1 MSETDL
7 KGMSDTLQLPRDVY
21 VFVQNL
27 AARHGGGI
35 LRNESNGLHLY
46 IACPECLKN
55 FGTKELQSKHLAINI
70 DKCYGLNKFA
80 TYQKSR
86 VSTEK
91 GVKNELV
98 ALCHKTNKG
107 FSVKQLMNM
116 QKIEDRPEHIKAM
129 HKEVTMAA
137 SKAVLLKDE
146 RGNYI
151 PYPPGKITPL
161 IELQENHPALEY
173 LRSRDYDI
181 QSLWEQLGA
190 SYCYEETPGDT
201 SSTPDEQKI
210 GVYYRRMPDGW
221 KDTPQGRIIFFAD
234 IRNTRKGWQARLL
247 EKKVDGWKWYYHP
260 YREEWVAV
268 EKEIAPGQW
277 EVREDYRDE
286 KYQWKPSKYRMAT
299 GTDMSKGVGRS
310 SILMGFDAAVKWNEE
325 RKTKIPFAVLVE
337 GPLDAGRIGAPAL
350 AMLGKYL
357 SDQQAA
363 LLRVF
368 KKIIV
373 VLDNDD
379 AGQSGLV
386 RVKNLFAEKHMDF
399 DVCVVPK
406 PFKDVGEMTTIAA
419 WEMLEPVIKDCL

>member
-1 MSETDL
+1 MSENNTTGVD
-7 KGMSDTLQLPRDVY
+7 GSLQLPREVS

-27 AARHGGGI
+27 ASRHGGGI

-55 FGTKELQSKHLAINI
+55 YGTRELQAKHLAINI
-70 DKCYGLNKFA
+70 DKCFGLNKFA
-80 TYQKSR
+80 AYQKSR
-86 VSTEK
+86 SATSQ
-91 GVKNELV
+91 GVRNDLV

-107 FSVKQLMNM
+107 YSTKQLMAM
-116 QKIEDRPEHIKAM
+116 PKIEERGIKAM
-129 HKEVTMAA
+129 QKEVTMAA
-137 SKAVLLKDE
+137 SKAILIKDE
-146 RGNYI
+146 QGNYI
-151 PYPPGKITPL
+151 PYPPGKITP
-161 IELQENHPALEY
+161 ITELQENHPALEY
-173 LRSRDYDI
+173 LRSRNYDI

-190 SYCYEETPGDT
+190 SFCYEETPGDT
-201 SSTPDEQKI
+201 SSTPEENKI

-247 EKKVDGWKWYYHP
+247 EKKMDGWKWYYHP

-268 EKEIAPGQW
+268 EKEISPGKW

-310 SILMGFDAAVKWNEE
+310 SILMGFDAALKWN
-325 RKTKIPFAVLVE
+325 KDHNTKIPFAVLVE

-386 RVKNLFAEKHMDF
+386 RVKNIFAEKRMEF
-399 DVCVVPK
+399 EVCYVPA
-406 PFKDVGEMTTIAA
+406 PFKDVGEMTTKAA